1 MEDELPPPPPDYLAI
16 IENSNRE
23 VLCIHSII
31 DGTLFV
37 YATQPEKTD
46 AVTRQRDYLDIMM
59 DHYWFR
65 DNITPEYSA
74 SIAEAVNSAS
84 IYINN

>member
-1 MEDELPPPPPDYLAI
+1 MENELPPPPPDYLAI
-16 IENSNRE
+16 IANSNSE
-23 VLCIHSII
+23 VLVIHSII
-31 DGTLFV
+31 EGNLWI
-37 YATQPEKTD
+37 YATQQEKTD

-65 DNITPEYSA
+65 DNITSEYSA

>member
-1 MEDELPPPPPDYLAI
+1 MENELPLPPPDYLAI
-16 IENSNRE
+16 IANSNSG
-23 VLCIHSII
+23 VLAIQSII
-31 DGTLFV
+31 NGSLWV
-37 YATQPEKTD
+37 YATQQEKID

-59 DHYWFR
+59 NHYWFR

-74 SIAEAVNSAS
+74 SIAEAVNAAS

>member
-1 MEDELPPPPPDYLAI
+1 
-16 IENSNRE
+16 
-23 VLCIHSII
+23 
-31 DGTLFV
+31 
-37 YATQPEKTD
+37 
-46 AVTRQRDYLDIMM
+46 M